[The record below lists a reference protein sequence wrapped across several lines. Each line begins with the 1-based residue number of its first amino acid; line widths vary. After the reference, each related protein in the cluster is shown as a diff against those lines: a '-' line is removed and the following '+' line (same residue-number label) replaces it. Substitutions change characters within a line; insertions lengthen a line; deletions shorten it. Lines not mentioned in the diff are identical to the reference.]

1 MPADERERRLPELT
15 NAGLEATVGVTSF
28 NEYNEAVDG
37 SVALERPLTL
47 YLDKRELVTLMTLGN
62 YPEWLILGWL
72 RNQSAA
78 ITTYDGVDGLEDK
91 LSHRTV
97 TTGCGQGTVFGD
109 LMESLD
115 EVPARPQPL
124 KQSTIYGLL

>member
-72 RNQSAA
+72 RNQRMIEDIEVIKSVQ
-78 ITTYDGVDGLEDK
+78 VDWETE
-91 LSHRTV
+91 STV